1 MPGGCGLDGDVHNQP
16 MPIDRMSAEL
26 AAHLTQLEDNGTAKG
41 AESVV
46 VAAHPPAGSS
56 GPRFKLAGEG
66 ERAFIR
72 MNSNSYLGM
81 SLRPDII
88 AAEEEAAGR
97 FGAGP
102 GAVRFI
108 SGTCSPHV
116 ELEAKLAAFHGRE
129 AGMIF
134 SAAYATIMGTITP
147 LVTKETVIIS
157 DELNHNCIINAVR
170 LSRPLDKA
178 IYPHLDLASLEK
190 QIESAKGRAKRV
202 LVITDGIFSMR
213 GDHAP
218 VGEIMEIATRHDDA
232 FEENVVVIVDDSHGV
247 GAFGATGRGTE
258 EYTDSPPVDILV
270 GTLGKAFGIN
280 GGYVVGNRVLVR
292 FLRESA
298 PFYIYSNPITASEAG
313 AALKA
318 LEILDSEEGR
328 ALLDKLR
335 ALTMRFETGLVDL
348 GFEVIS
354 GEHPI
359 VPLMVRDTDR
369 TRALVKHLYDNGV
382 LVTGLVF
389 PVVPRGDEEIR
400 CQVNADHT
408 ESDIDKVLRVLAEAL
423 E

>member
-1 MPGGCGLDGDVHNQP
+1 MAV
-16 MPIDRMSAEL
+16 AL
-26 AAHLTQLEDNGTAKG
+26 AAHVAQLDEAGTAKG
-41 AESVV
+41 AESVI
-46 VAAHPPAGSS
+46 VAAHPPAGGS
-56 GPRFKLAGEG
+56 GPRFNLAGEG
-66 ERAFIR
+66 DRAFIR

-81 SLRPDII
+81 SLRADII
-88 AAEEEAAGR
+88 AAEETAAAR

-116 ELEAKLAAFHGRE
+116 ELEAKLAAFHGRG

-134 SAAYATIMGTITP
+134 SAAYATIMGTIMP
-147 LVTKETVIIS
+147 LVSKETVVIS

-170 LSRPLDKA
+170 LSRPLDKG
-178 IYPHLDLASLEK
+178 IYPHLDLAALDE
-190 QIESAKGRAKRV
+190 QIEGAKGRAKRV

-218 VGEIMEIATRHDDA
+218 VDEIMEIAVRHDDA

-258 EYTDSPPVDILV
+258 EYTGSTPVDILV

-280 GGYVVGNRVLVR
+280 GGYVVGNEILVR

-298 PFYIYSNPITASEAG
+298 PFYIYSNPITAGEAS

-318 LEILDSEEGR
+318 LEILDSDEGR

-335 ALTMRFETGLVDL
+335 ALTARFETGLVDL
-348 GFEVIS
+348 GFEVIA
-354 GEHPI
+354 GEHPV

-369 TRALVKHLYDNGV
+369 TRELVKYLYDHGV
-382 LVTGLVF
+382 LATGLAF
-389 PVVPRGDEEIR
+389 PVVPRGSEEIR
-400 CQVNADHT
+400 FQVNADHT
-408 ESDIDKVLRVLAEAL
+408 EGDIDSVLQVLAAAL